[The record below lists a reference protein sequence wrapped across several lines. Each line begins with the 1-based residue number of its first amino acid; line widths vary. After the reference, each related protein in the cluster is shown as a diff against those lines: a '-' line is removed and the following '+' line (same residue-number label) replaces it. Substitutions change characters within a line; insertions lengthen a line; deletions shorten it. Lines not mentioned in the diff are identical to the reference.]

1 MSSVSYEAWMQA
13 QQSVLGSVLID
24 DRCASFLVFGLAEED
39 FCESY
44 RSLYRA
50 IRELYTTGKP
60 VDPVA
65 VLNVVGDSY
74 KDLIVQ
80 LMTITPTAAN
90 CKMYV
95 DIVKQQSRVLK
106 LRDTGLALSR
116 ISTEE
121 EGAELLANAASETV
135 RDDGD
140 VWSLAQGFSDWMHRY
155 QKKPDYLDW
164 FIPQLRRMIR
174 AEKSDYFIVGAR
186 PSAGK
191 SAFALQAALYWAVVC
206 NKRVGFFSHETSREK
221 LMDRLVAC
229 ASGVPMDA
237 IKERTLNDKQMAAVC
252 SISSRIN
259 SAPLF
264 LFSAAGR
271 TVQQMQDRALYKR
284 LDIVIVDYL
293 QIVAAPGNDEYTQV
307 TAVSKAL
314 HTMCQRFGIFCLALC
329 QLSRT
334 KTDKSGHAQRPRL
347 EDLRSSGQIEQDA
360 DGVFFL
366 HPLEEPDKPRELI
379 IAKNKDG
386 ALSITKLAFDGV
398 RQQFRFIGKGQQPLK
413 PFDYS
418 SYVMPSQLRLIYA
431 NANTREK
438 SSSELAAEAEQVEEL
453 LYKLKDQGY
462 DFPGRMRDHVAAAV
476 KASKSKLARLAMIR
490 KNLNVH
496 FMALWESGQLRDSVA
511 YTLAQAPLETQNLI
525 WICQT
530 AGGTKAFRCSD
541 GWVQGVIQE
550 MAHAEEICKNMSC
563 AVTHAHPPDGESGQ
577 R

>member
-24 DRCASFLVFGLAEED
+24 DRCASYLVFGLAEED

-74 KDLIVQ
+74 KELILE
-80 LMTITPTAAN
+80 LMQITPSAAN

-237 IKERTLNDKQMAAVC
+237 IKERTLDDKQMEAVC
-252 SISSRIN
+252 SISSRI
-259 SAPLF
+259 
-264 LFSAAGR
+264 
-271 TVQQMQDRALYKR
+271 
-284 LDIVIVDYL
+284 
-293 QIVAAPGNDEYTQV
+293 
-307 TAVSKAL
+307 
-314 HTMCQRFGIFCLALC
+314 
-329 QLSRT
+329 LS
-334 KTDKSGHAQRPRL
+334 
-347 EDLRSSGQIEQDA
+347 
-360 DGVFFL
+360 
-366 HPLEEPDKPRELI
+366 LI
-379 IAKNKDG
+379 HI
-386 ALSITKLAFDGV
+386 
-398 RQQFRFIGKGQQPLK
+398 
-413 PFDYS
+413 
-418 SYVMPSQLRLIYA
+418 
-431 NANTREK
+431 
-438 SSSELAAEAEQVEEL
+438 
-453 LYKLKDQGY
+453 
-462 DFPGRMRDHVAAAV
+462 
-476 KASKSKLARLAMIR
+476 
-490 KNLNVH
+490 
-496 FMALWESGQLRDSVA
+496 
-511 YTLAQAPLETQNLI
+511 
-525 WICQT
+525 
-530 AGGTKAFRCSD
+530 
-541 GWVQGVIQE
+541 
-550 MAHAEEICKNMSC
+550 
-563 AVTHAHPPDGESGQ
+563 
-577 R
+577 

>member
-74 KDLIVQ
+74 KDFIVQ
-80 LMTITPTAAN
+80 LMNITPTAAN

-237 IKERTLNDKQMAAVC
+237 IKERTLDDKQMEAVC

-284 LDIVIVDYL
+284 LTTKEKDKAEDALSSYIADL
-293 QIVAAPGNDEYTQV
+293 VAA
-307 TAVSKAL
+307 K
-314 HTMCQRFGIFCLALC
+314 
-329 QLSRT
+329 RT
-334 KTDKSGHAQRPRL
+334 G
-347 EDLRSSGQIEQDA
+347 
-360 DGVFFL
+360 
-366 HPLEEPDKPRELI
+366 
-379 IAKNKDG
+379 G
-386 ALSITKLAFDGV
+386 ALSDAHKTVVRAEKLGIDPADYYLAQTVKDAEFADEDGD
-398 RQQFRFIGKGQQPLK
+398 GKVSRAEYRRVL
-413 PFDYS
+413 S
-418 SYVMPSQLRLIYA
+418 
-431 NANTREK
+431 
-438 SSSELAAEAEQVEEL
+438 EAEYKDMLQRVLLGLKKKEE
-453 LYKLKDQGY
+453 
-462 DFPGRMRDHVAAAV
+462 
-476 KASKSKLARLAMIR
+476 
-490 KNLNVH
+490 
-496 FMALWESGQLRDSVA
+496 
-511 YTLAQAPLETQNLI
+511 
-525 WICQT
+525 
-530 AGGTKAFRCSD
+530 
-541 GWVQGVIQE
+541 
-550 MAHAEEICKNMSC
+550 
-563 AVTHAHPPDGESGQ
+563 
-577 R
+577 

>member
-24 DRCASFLVFGLAEED
+24 DRCASFLVSGLAEED

-74 KDLIVQ
+74 KDFIVQ

-121 EGAELLANAASETV
+121 EGTELLANAASETV

-237 IKERTLNDKQMAAVC
+237 IKERTLDDKQMEAVC

-314 HTMCQRFGIFCLALC
+314 HTMCQRFGSSA
-329 QLSRT
+329 SRC
-334 KTDKSGHAQRPRL
+334 
-347 EDLRSSGQIEQDA
+347 
-360 DGVFFL
+360 
-366 HPLEEPDKPRELI
+366 
-379 IAKNKDG
+379 
-386 ALSITKLAFDGV
+386 
-398 RQQFRFIGKGQQPLK
+398 
-413 PFDYS
+413 
-418 SYVMPSQLRLIYA
+418 
-431 NANTREK
+431 
-438 SSSELAAEAEQVEEL
+438 
-453 LYKLKDQGY
+453 
-462 DFPGRMRDHVAAAV
+462 
-476 KASKSKLARLAMIR
+476 AS
-490 KNLNVH
+490 
-496 FMALWESGQLRDSVA
+496 
-511 YTLAQAPLETQNLI
+511 
-525 WICQT
+525 
-530 AGGTKAFRCSD
+530 
-541 GWVQGVIQE
+541 
-550 MAHAEEICKNMSC
+550 
-563 AVTHAHPPDGESGQ
+563 
-577 R
+577 